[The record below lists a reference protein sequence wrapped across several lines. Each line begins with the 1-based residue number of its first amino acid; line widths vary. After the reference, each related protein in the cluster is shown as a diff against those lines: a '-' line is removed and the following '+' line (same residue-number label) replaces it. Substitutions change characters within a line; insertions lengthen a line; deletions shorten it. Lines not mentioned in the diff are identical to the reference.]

1 MKILIET
8 IRYFWEEKPLRVIVW
23 IAVMLRLVSV
33 IFAKGWGMLD
43 DHFLVIEVAQS
54 WVDGGN
60 HNHWL
65 PWSPDNEGPSGHTF
79 LYAGIHFLMFTFFKW
94 IHLTDPQVKML
105 IVRFLHAAFSL
116 ITVVLGYRIAEKLS
130 DKSGAKLTG
139 ILLAAFWFMPWLS
152 VRNLV
157 EVVAIPLLLISTWM
171 ILEEEK
177 KRNKLSW
184 FMLAGFVAGVAFSVR
199 YQTVFY
205 AGGMGLALLFQKKIR
220 EGFIFGAGYFV
231 AVALIQGGID
241 LVIWGIPF
249 AEFAE
254 YVQYNIINANN
265 YITGEWYKYII
276 LLAGVLI
283 PPISIFLFAGF
294 FKNWKKNLI
303 LFLPTFIFIAFHSY
317 FPNKQERFIFT
328 IVPSLI
334 LLGVIG
340 WQQIFRLTPFLQK
353 HKNWIKG
360 SWIFFW
366 IINLILLVAITGM
379 YSKKARVEA
388 MTWLG
393 QYPDVKSVIL
403 ENTNGTD
410 IQIMPQFYMNQWI
423 KFWKVSKKK
432 PLDSLPDSCLIQ
444 DFQPRFV
451 LLFREENL
459 DRRVDSLKKY
469 FPEITFDYVAEP
481 GNIDKIM
488 TWLNPRNKNEAI
500 YIYRNKHYFPES
512 VNRIKK

>member
-1 MKILIET
+1 MKIYIKTLQF
-8 IRYFWEEKPLRVIVW
+8 YWEEKPLIIIIWV
-23 IAVMLRLVSV
+23 AALLRMISV

-65 PWSPDNEGPSGHTF
+65 PWAVNNTGPSGHSF
-79 LYAGIHFLMFTFFKW
+79 FYAGLHFLLFTFFKW

-105 IVRFLHAAFSL
+105 IVRFLHAAFSM
-116 ITVVLGYRIAEKLS
+116 ITVILGYKIAEKLS
-130 DKSGAKLTG
+130 DKKSARLAG
-139 ILLAAFWFMPWLS
+139 ILLAALWFMPWMS

-157 EVVAIPLLLISTWM
+157 EVVATPLLIVSTWM
-171 ILEEEK
+171 ILEDENR
-177 KRNKLSW
+177 RNKFTWFLLS
-184 FMLAGFVAGVAFSVR
+184 GFVAGLAFSVR
-199 YQTVFY
+199 YQTLFY
-205 AGGMGLALLFQKKIR
+205 AGGMGLALLFQKRIK
-220 EGFIFGAGYFV
+220 EGFIFGGGYFLSII
-231 AVALIQGGID
+231 LIQGGID
-241 LVIWGIPF
+241 LFIWGRPF
-249 AEFAE
+249 TEFAE
-254 YVQYNIINANN
+254 YVRYNMENAEN
-265 YITGEWYKYII
+265 YLTGEWYKYLV
-276 LLAGVLI
+276 LLLGVLI
-283 PPISIFLFAGF
+283 PPVSLFLFAGF

-303 LFLPTFIFIAFHSY
+303 IFLPTFIFIAFHSY

-328 IVPSLI
+328 VVPSLI
-334 LLGVIG
+334 LIGTIG
-340 WQQIFRLTPFLQK
+340 WNQIFRQTSFLQK
-353 HKNWIKG
+353 HPNWIRG

-366 IINLILLVAITGM
+366 VLNMILLVAITGM
-379 YSKKARVEA
+379 YSKRARVEA

-393 QYPDVKSVIL
+393 KYPQVKAVML
-403 ENTNGTD
+403 ENTNGSD

-423 KFWKVSKKK
+423 KFWKLSQKHPV
-432 PLDSLPDSCLIQ
+432 DSLPDSCMVK

-451 LLFREENL
+451 LFFREENL

-500 YIYRNKHYFPES
+500 YIYRNRKFFPE
-512 VNRIKK
+512 KKEK